1 MPVNEYDDVTPYPDP
16 PPGVSRME
24 DPATVEAGIR
34 YWEAVRLRAAGANDH
49 QLERTATS
57 LKLSYE
63 AARQA
68 LIMARKPTGRR
79 RPDPRS

>member
-1 MPVNEYDDVTPYPDP
+1 MPVKDNNDATPYPDP

-24 DPATVEAGIR
+24 DLATVEAGIR

-68 LIMARKPTGRR
+68 LIMAQKPKVRR
-79 RPDPRS
+79 RPDPK

>member
-1 MPVNEYDDVTPYPDP
+1 MPVKDNNDATPYPVP

-24 DPATVEAGIR
+24 DLATVEAGIR
-34 YWEAVRLRAAGANDH
+34 YWEAARLRAAGANDH

-68 LIMARKPTGRR
+68 LIIAQKPGVRR
-79 RPDPRS
+79 RLNPES

>member
-1 MPVNEYDDVTPYPDP
+1 MPAKGNDDATPYPDP
-16 PPGVSRME
+16 PPGVSRM
-24 DPATVEAGIR
+24 DDLTTVEAGIR
-34 YWEAVRLRAAGANDH
+34 YWESVRLRAAGANDH

-68 LIMARKPTGRR
+68 LIMAQKPTGRR
-79 RPDPRS
+79 RPDPQS